1 MKPVIA
7 LVGRPNV
14 GKSTLFNKLTRSQDA
29 LVADFPGLTR
39 DRQYGDGRVG
49 GWPYLLV
56 DTGGLSGEP
65 ETLDAAMADQTLLA
79 VKEADVVVFLVDGRD
94 GLVATDRDIAD
105 LLRREAGRVVLCVNK
120 IDGIGE
126 DRAQLEFHELGFEAI
141 APTAASHNRGVQ
153 NLVEVIADLL
163 EIPAEARIDE
173 GPRRR
178 RKRARASKPDFSR
191 ERGETGDGA
200 AIDDVGGGDAAGD
213 GGARS
218 EGVERGALGEGVE
231 GGASGDGAVDGSEAG
246 VPEPPHE
253 VRIAFVGR
261 PNVGKSTLI
270 NRLLG
275 EERLVAYDKPGTTRD
290 AVSVPFE
297 RAGRDYTLIDT
308 AGVRRRGKV
317 SEKVEIFSIIKTL
330 QAVDRS
336 QVCVMLVDANDGV
349 TDQDLS
355 LLGYIIDKGRALVV
369 AINKWDSIG
378 PEDREALRERLEER
392 VEFLRFTRIHFIS
405 ALHGSGVGDVF
416 KSINR
421 AHASAFVDLSTPRL
435 TRLLEVAVTSNPPPM
450 AGGRRIKLRYAHQG
464 GQNPPIVVIHGNQAD
479 KVPQNYQRYLMN
491 YFMKAL
497 RLFGTPL
504 RIELRQG
511 SNPFAGRRVKK
522 VFGKEAAAAAR
533 KKGRE
538 QGRDKGRDKGRE
550 TGRDKGRD
558 GGRDGGRDTGRDKDR
573 SPAGGAVRAK
583 RSGSVTRGRAR
594 PGGRGG
600 RG

>member
-14 GKSTLFNKLTRSQDA
+14 GKSTLFNKLTRTQDA
-29 LVADFPGLTR
+29 LVADLPGLTR

-49 GWPYLLV
+49 GWPYILI
-56 DTGGLSGEP
+56 DTGGLSGAP
-65 ETLDAAMADQTLLA
+65 DTLDAAMADQTLLA
-79 VKEADVVVFLVDGRD
+79 VREADVVVFLVDGRD
-94 GLVATDRDIAD
+94 GLVPVDRDIAD
-105 LLRREAGRVVLCVNK
+105 LLRREARHTVLCVNK

-126 DRAQLEFHELGFEAI
+126 DRAQLDFHELGFETTV
-141 APTAASHNRGVQ
+141 PTAASHNRGVAH
-153 NLVEVIADLL
+153 LIDTVADLL
-163 EIPAEARIDE
+163 EIPAASRVEE
-173 GPRRR
+173 NSRRR
-178 RKRARASKPDFSR
+178 RKRRD
-191 ERGETGDGA
+191 RGADQPVPVEAGGGGCLDGA
-200 AIDDVGGGDAAGD
+200 TDDAALPGVSTD
-213 GGARS
+213 TDTGTGTGKSTATGTDS
-218 EGVERGALGEGVE
+218 E
-231 GGASGDGAVDGSEAG
+231 
-246 VPEPPHE
+246 VPHD

-275 EERLVAYDKPGTTRD
+275 EDRLVAYDQPGTTRD

-297 RAGRDYTLIDT
+297 RAGREYTLIDT

-336 QVCVMLVDANDGV
+336 QVCVMLIDANDGV

-369 AINKWDSIG
+369 AINKWDSIDAG
-378 PEDREALRERLEER
+378 QRESLRESLERR

-421 AHASAFVDLSTPRL
+421 AHASAFIDLSTPKL
-435 TRLLEVAVTSNPPPM
+435 TRMLEVALSAHQPPM

-464 GQNPPIVVIHGNQAD
+464 GQNPPLIVIHGNQAD
-479 KVPQNYQRYLMN
+479 KVPKNYQRFLTN
-491 YFMKAL
+491 HFMKAL

-504 RIELRQG
+504 RIEFRQG
-511 SNPFAGRRVKK
+511 ENPFAARRARPSANAATAGRRGEKPP
-522 VFGKEAAAAAR
+522 R
-533 KKGRE
+533 
-538 QGRDKGRDKGRE
+538 
-550 TGRDKGRD
+550 
-558 GGRDGGRDTGRDKDR
+558 
-573 SPAGGAVRAK
+573 
-583 RSGSVTRGRAR
+583 RGRAATPR
-594 PGGRGG
+594 TGR